1 MSSKLI
7 TNLSNIRKVNKSK
20 IVLCHGVFD
29 LLHIGHINYFE
40 AAKKNGNILVV
51 SITSNEFVNKGPGRP
66 AFNIQQRLN
75 CVSALEIVDYVY
87 VSENETA
94 IDIIKQLQP
103 NFYCKGL
110 DYYDKPNDLNLKKEI
125 NQLKKNKRKGI
136 FKIVDTKLF
145 SSSKVINKFDLNNF
159 DNECS
164 DYLKKL
170 SKKFGKIKI
179 NEDLKKISKLNIL
192 VLGEIIIDEYILT
205 EMVGVSGK
213 EPMNVLKIKDKIKF
227 LGGTGYIANLLS
239 NFSDNV
245 NLLSYFKAPTENKKF
260 LKDSLSKK
268 INFIPVKT
276 NINSIAHKIRYVDS
290 YKNTKILG
298 VYSIDENKRKNVSES
313 DYLKKLDKYLKNSDL
328 IICADFGHGEIS
340 EKIKNKILLYK
351 SKLFVNSQLNAFS
364 RGYHSILNYKSL
376 NSISVNETE
385 LRQELKDRYSNV
397 ENLVKKLKKK
407 LNFKNLIITQGKNG
421 GILFTNSKN
430 KITKST
436 YPAFNKNPIDTIGAG
451 DTFFSIVSVF
461 LAGKI
466 NPEISSLYASFAASY
481 SSNFLGNKEYFN
493 KYLLAKFI
501 NHIFK

>member
-1 MSSKLI
+1 MSTKLI
-7 TNLSNIRKVNKSK
+7 TNLSDLRKKIIKK

-29 LLHIGHINYFE
+29 ILHVGHINYLKE
-40 AAKKNGNILVV
+40 AKGNGDILVV

-66 AFNIQQRLN
+66 AFNIQQRLS

-87 VSENETA
+87 VSDNETA
-94 IDIIKQLQP
+94 IDVIKKLQP
-103 NFYCKGL
+103 DFYCKGL
-110 DYYDKPNDLNLKKEI
+110 DYYHKSNDINLKKEI
-125 NQLKKNKRKGI
+125 NQLKKNRKKGI
-136 FKIVDTKLF
+136 FKIIETKLF
-145 SSSKVINKFDLNNF
+145 SSSKIINKFDLNNF

-164 DYLKKL
+164 NYLKNL

-179 NEDLKKISKLNIL
+179 SEDLKKISKLNIL

-205 EMVGVSGK
+205 EMVGISGK

-245 NLLSYFKAPTENKKF
+245 NLLSYFKTPIENKKF
-260 LKDSLSKK
+260 FKNNLNKK
-268 INFIPVKT
+268 INFIPIKT
-276 NINSIAHKIRYVDS
+276 NTNSIAHKIRYVDS

-298 VYSIDENKRKNVSES
+298 VYSIDENKRENISENN
-313 DYLKKLDKYLKNSDL
+313 YLKKLDKYLKKSDL

-340 EKIKNKILLYK
+340 NKIKKKILLYK

-376 NSISVNETE
+376 NSIAVNETE
-385 LRQELKDRYSNV
+385 LRQELKDRYSSV
-397 ENLVKKLKKK
+397 DDLVKKLTKR
-407 LNFKNLIITQGKNG
+407 LYFKNLIITQGKSG

-436 YPAFNKNPIDTIGAG
+436 YPAFNKNPVDTIGAG
-451 DTFFSIVSVF
+451 DTFFSIVSIF
-461 LAGKI
+461 LSGKI